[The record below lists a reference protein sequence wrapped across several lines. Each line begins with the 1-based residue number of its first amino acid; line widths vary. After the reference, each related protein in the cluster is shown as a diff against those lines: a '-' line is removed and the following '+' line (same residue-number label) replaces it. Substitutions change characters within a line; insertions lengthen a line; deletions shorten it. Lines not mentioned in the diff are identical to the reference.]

1 MTIIFDF
8 PIAHFKLSFYL
19 CSRERIAGNAEVRP
33 ANVSLTGQA
42 VLGGGGT
49 LMVLPLFIYHNTPRQ
64 CHSLSLMP
72 IVFKTRC

>member
-1 MTIIFDF
+1 MIFDF
-8 PIAHFKLSFYL
+8 PLARFIFSFYL

-49 LMVLPLFIYHNTPRQ
+49 LAVLPLFVYHNSHIR
-64 CHSLSLMP
+64 CHQISLIP